1 MILNMLRHTIL
12 TLALACGASAW
23 ALEITSAPGKLAA
36 LAGSEAATATELT
49 VKGAVDASDLF
60 FIADEMP
67 ALTRLDLGE
76 VVIEAYQG
84 QALKGNETY
93 AAATVPAMCFAGSR
107 IADVVFPRQE
117 GLVIADGAFAA
128 AAITSV
134 AISAAKA
141 TLGVGAF
148 AACPALVAA
157 AVAPSAKFEGY
168 VFRDCKALESV
179 DILGGNALGAYDF
192 AGCSALVAVAGTVNL
207 TVIPEACFQNCT
219 ALADFEFSDKLTA
232 IGPRA
237 FQDTALAAAK
247 LSSPLKSVGAWA
259 FAGCADLV
267 DVELPASVAT
277 LGEGAFFECPEL
289 THFTLPAACTVVPAY
304 LHKDNAA
311 LATLD
316 IPAGTAA
323 IGEYALKGAGVDTLT
338 LPESLASIGTG
349 AMADASKL
357 SGINARELRAVPA
370 LGNDVWEGV
379 DQKLVT
385 LNVDQKLLDDFRSAP
400 QWQEFDIQSI
410 ETGIVDAPLVSAIV
424 VRGAYTPRALMI
436 ETGGDIIDR
445 LEVFDLD
452 GRLLLS
458 RAVGAD
464 SAVFDAF
471 DTDIVLVRCYLE
483 GHVATLKLAR
493 L

>member
-1 MILNMLRHTIL
+1 MILMLRHIIL
-12 TLALACGASAW
+12 TFALACGASAW
-23 ALEITSAPGKLAA
+23 ALEITSAPGTLATLVGA
-36 LAGSEAATATELT
+36 DAATATELT

-60 FIADEMP
+60 FIADEMA

-84 QALKGNETY
+84 PALKGSETY
-93 AAATVPAMCFAGSR
+93 AATTVPAMCFAGSR

-117 GLVIADGAFAA
+117 GLVIGDGAFAA
-128 AAITSV
+128 SALTSV
-134 AISAAKA
+134 AVSAAKA
-141 TLGVGAF
+141 TLGEGAF
-148 AACPALVAA
+148 AACPELASA

-168 VFRDCKALESV
+168 VFRDCKALQSV
-179 DILGGNALGAYDF
+179 ELLGGNALGAYDF
-192 AGCSALVAVAGTVNL
+192 AGCSALGAVAGTVNL
-207 TVIPEACFQNCT
+207 TAIPEGCFQNCT
-219 ALADFEFSDKLTA
+219 SLADFEFGEKLTS
-232 IGPRA
+232 IGSRA
-237 FQDTALAAAK
+237 FQNTALASVRIA
-247 LSSPLKSVGAWA
+247 SPLKSVGAWA

-267 DVELPASVAT
+267 DVELPASVVT

-289 THFTLPAACTVVPAY
+289 AHFTLPAACTAIAAY

-316 IPAGTAA
+316 IPAGTTA

-338 LPESLASIGTG
+338 LPASLASIGTG
-349 AMADASKL
+349 AMADAAKL
-357 SGINARELRAVPA
+357 SGINARELHAVPA

-385 LNVDQKLLDDFRSAP
+385 LNVDQKLLDDFRNAP

-410 ETGIVDAPLVSAIV
+410 ETGIVDGPLAPGIV
-424 VRGAYTPRALMI
+424 VRGAYTARALMI
-436 ETGGDIIDR
+436 ETGGDILDR
-445 LEVFDLD
+445 VEVFDLD

-458 RAVGAD
+458 RTVGAD

-471 DTDIVLVRCYLE
+471 GTDIVLVRCYLE
-483 GHVATLKLAR
+483 GHVATLKLAKI
-493 L
+493 

>member
-1 MILNMLRHTIL
+1 MILMLRHTIL
-12 TLALACGASAW
+12 TIALACGASAW
-23 ALEITSAPGKLAA
+23 ALEITSAPGTIAA
-36 LAGSEAATATELT
+36 LVGADAETATELT

-67 ALTRLDLGE
+67 ALTRLDLGDA
-76 VVIEAYQG
+76 VIVAYRG
-84 QALKGNETY
+84 KALKSCETY
-93 AAATVPAMCFAGSR
+93 AAATVPALCFAGSR

-117 GLVIADGAFAA
+117 GLVIDDGAFASSALA
-128 AAITSV
+128 AV
-134 AISAAKA
+134 AISSSKA
-141 TLGVGAF
+141 TLGEGAF
-148 AACPALVAA
+148 AACQALVSA

-179 DILGGNALGAYDF
+179 ELHGGNALGAYDF
-192 AGCSALVAVAGTVNL
+192 AGCSALVAVGGTVNL
-207 TVIPEACFQNCT
+207 TVIPEACFQNCSS
-219 ALADFEFSDKLTA
+219 LADFEFSDKLSA

-237 FQDTALAAAK
+237 FQNTALASARI
-247 LSSPLKSVGAWA
+247 SSPLKSVGAWA

-289 THFTLPAACTVVPAY
+289 THFTVPAACTEVSAY

-323 IGEYALKGAGVDTLT
+323 IGQYALKGAGVDSLI
-338 LPESLASIGTG
+338 LPASLASIGTG

-385 LNVDQKLLDDFRSAP
+385 LNVDQQLLDEFRNAP

-410 ETGIVDAPLVSAIV
+410 ETGIVDAPLASGIV
-424 VRGAYTPRALMI
+424 VRGAYTARALMI
-436 ETGGDIIDR
+436 KTGGDILDR
-445 LEVFDLD
+445 VEVFDLD

-458 RAVGAD
+458 EAVGAD
-464 SAVFDAF
+464 SAVFEPFHA
-471 DTDIVLVRCYLE
+471 DIVLVRCYLE
-483 GHVATLKLAR
+483 GNVATLKLAR